1 MDPVYVGYG
10 LLVPL
15 MYMYMRMIE
24 PYSKYTIYNL
34 SNRVESLENDIFELK
49 KVKLD
54 IRSTHI
60 QSIPD
65 TPDNH
70 DVCKED
76 ICMARKYHG
85 SKVNCQCPNESNG
98 LGLCMR
104 HLKQYNKPGNKKLRD
119 GWWGVMG
126 PESNNYNS
134 YSVGHEIWSKRQ
146 YFWRGDTIIDNRPEY
161 VRKQYPLE

>member
-24 PYSKYTIYNL
+24 PYSKYTISNL
-34 SNRVESLENDIFELK
+34 SNRVESLENDISELK

-54 IRSTHI
+54 IRSTH
-60 QSIPD
+60 IPD

-85 SKVNCQCPNESNG
+85 SKMNCQCPNESNG

-146 YFWRGDTIIDNRPEY
+146 YFWKGDTIIDNRPEY
-161 VRKQYPLE
+161 VRKEYPLE